1 MGPEV
6 VAPVAF
12 FSTVTIIVIAR
23 SQIGRALAD
32 RIRGGAARDPE
43 LLAEVDGLRAE
54 LDAVRQDVAE
64 VQERLDFAERL
75 LARPA
80 AGAIGSEIR

>member
-12 FSTVTIIVIAR
+12 FSTVTIIVVAR

-32 RIRGGAARDPE
+32 RIRGGGAHDRE
-43 LLAEVDGLRAE
+43 LLAEVDALRAE
-54 LDAVRQDVAE
+54 LDSVRQDFAE

-75 LARPA
+75 LVRPA
-80 AGAIGSEIR
+80 AGSTGPEIR

>member
-12 FSTVTIIVIAR
+12 FSTVVIIVIAR

-32 RIRGGAARDPE
+32 RIRGGGAHERE
-43 LLAEVDGLRAE
+43 LLAEVDALRAE
-54 LDAVRQDVAE
+54 LDAVRQE
-64 VQERLDFAERL
+64 VTEAQERLDFAERL
-75 LARPA
+75 LVRPA
-80 AGAIGSEIR
+80 AGATGPEIR

>member
-32 RIRGGAARDPE
+32 RIRGGGAHDPE
-43 LLAEVDGLRAE
+43 IAAEVEGLRAE
-54 LDAVRQDVAE
+54 LDAVRQDVVE

-75 LARPA
+75 LARPG
-80 AGAIGSEIR
+80 AGSTAPEIR

>member
-1 MGPEV
+1 M
-6 VAPVAF
+6 
-12 FSTVTIIVIAR
+12 TIIVIAR

-32 RIRGGAARDPE
+32 RIRGGGAHDRE

-54 LDAVRQDVAE
+54 LDAVRQDFVE

-80 AGAIGSEIR
+80 GSTGPEIR